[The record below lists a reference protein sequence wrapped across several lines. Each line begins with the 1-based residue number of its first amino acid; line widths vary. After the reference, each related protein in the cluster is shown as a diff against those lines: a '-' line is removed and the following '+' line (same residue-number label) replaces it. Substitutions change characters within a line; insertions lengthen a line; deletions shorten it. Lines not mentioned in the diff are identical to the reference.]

1 MKFLVDEALSS
12 RVASLL
18 REAGHDAVH
27 VGDRALLGKPDE
39 DVMRAAA
46 AEGRV
51 ILSADTD
58 FGEMLAL
65 GAYAGP
71 SVMAAAA
78 CSARAGAASGCRASS
93 ATRHRGKPGGGGRGG
108 RDARPRPSAG
118 PPDRSPTR
126 LRPFLPRWQPLES
139 PDLLT
144 IC

>member
-71 SVMAAAA
+71 SVMLLRRAPHAPERQAAVVLAA
-78 CSARAGAASGCRASS
+78 LPDTEESLEAGAVVVVTPGLARVRDLPIGPQ
-93 ATRHRGKPGGGGRGG
+93 RG
-108 RDARPRPSAG
+108 
-118 PPDRSPTR
+118 
-126 LRPFLPRWQPLES
+126 
-139 PDLLT
+139 
-144 IC
+144 